1 VELQAID
8 LRSATASE
16 VVGADRLAN
25 PLLEAGDALA
35 LEPAAAA
42 PVASDRPS
50 WHSRRQERALLRA
63 SLTVDAMMLG
73 TAAATA
79 ELGASRAGVP
89 ATPSLWLVL
98 FPVVVMA
105 LLWAR
110 RMYAPRLLLRVLDDV
125 RSIAATTAVAAMA
138 MLSVRALLTTEP
150 AAAQQ
155 GLRLWAFTVVYLV
168 AGRSLLF
175 WSEVAARRR
184 GETLRP
190 TLIVGAGHVG
200 RLAAK
205 RMLAHPEL
213 GLRPV
218 GFLDKDALAAAD
230 DDDDDG
236 EESPPVLGASWD
248 LEQVVREHEVEQV
261 VVTFSKAPHEV
272 LLRLARRCEELGVRI
287 AFVPRLF
294 DRMTERVRVEHLVG
308 LPLLTADLVDPKGWQ
323 FAVKHTID
331 RVAAVILLFL
341 LLPVLVAA
349 AVAVR
354 ISLGRPIVFRQ
365 ARVGRD
371 DRPFEMLKFRTLKGL
386 PASANL
392 DAIASPE
399 RRTRV
404 GEFLRRT
411 SIDELPQ
418 LINVLRGEMSLVGP
432 RPERPELIHLFVDRV
447 NRYSDRHRVK
457 AGITGWAQI
466 HGIGRGSDRF
476 GDLSMSE
483 RVEWDNCYIQNWSLW
498 LDVKI
503 LLLTTLA
510 VLRFRQPV

>member
-1 VELQAID
+1 MNLQAID
-8 LRSATASE
+8 LRSSSPADVGTAE
-16 VVGADRLAN
+16 VPVTPVLQ
-25 PLLEAGDALA
+25 AGDALA
-35 LEPAAAA
+35 LEPAPAA
-42 PVASDRPS
+42 PVLSDRPA
-50 WHSRRQERALLRA
+50 WHARRQERALLRA

-79 ELGASRAGVP
+79 ELGAARAGVP
-89 ATPSLWLVL
+89 ATPSVWLL
-98 FPVVVMA
+98 LYPVVVIA
-105 LLWAR
+105 FLAAR
-110 RMYAPRLLLRVLDDV
+110 RMYAPRLSLRVLDDL
-125 RSIAATTAVAAMA
+125 RSIVVASAVAAMGV
-138 MLSVRALLTTEP
+138 LTLRALLTTEP

-155 GLRLWAFTVVYLV
+155 GLRLWAFAVVYLV
-168 AGRSLLF
+168 AGRALLF

-190 TLIVGAGHVG
+190 TLIIGAGNVG
-200 RLAAK
+200 RLAAQ
-205 RMLAHPEL
+205 RMQAYPEL

-218 GFLDKDALAAAD
+218 GFLDKNARAAD
-230 DDDDDG
+230 TDG
-236 EESPPVLGASWD
+236 EAPPVLGASWD
-248 LEQVVREHEVEQV
+248 LERVVEEHEVEQV
-261 VVTFSKAPHEV
+261 VVTFSSAPHEV
-272 LLRLARRCEELGVRI
+272 LLSLARRCEELGVRV

-294 DRMTERVRVEHLVG
+294 DRMTERVRVEHVVG
-308 LPLLTADLVDPKGWQ
+308 LPLLTAELVNPKGWQ
-323 FAVKHTID
+323 FAIKHAID
-331 RVAAVILLFL
+331 RVAAATLLLLTFPILLC
-341 LLPVLVAA
+341 A

-354 ISLGRPIVFRQ
+354 ISLGSPVIFRQ

-386 PASANL
+386 PSDEVLEATAPP
-392 DAIASPE
+392 D

-418 LINVLRGEMSLVGP
+418 LVNVLRGEMSLVGP
-432 RPERPELIHLFVDRV
+432 RPERPELTHLFNGRV

-457 AGITGWAQI
+457 SGITGWAQI

-476 GDLSMSE
+476 ADVTMSE
-483 RVEWDNCYIQNWSLW
+483 RVELDNCYIQNWSLW
-498 LDVKI
+498 LDLKI